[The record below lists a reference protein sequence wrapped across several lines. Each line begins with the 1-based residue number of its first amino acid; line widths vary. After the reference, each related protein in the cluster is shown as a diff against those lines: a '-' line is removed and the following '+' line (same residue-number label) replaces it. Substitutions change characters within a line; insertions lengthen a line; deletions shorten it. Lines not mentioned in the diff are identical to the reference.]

1 MRIIETKLYTIDDHP
16 DKAKCFDWM
25 RDNMHD
31 LNQIDVDEVI
41 ACIKAFTE
49 TFGGENDYSI
59 GQVPSRGEFISIT
72 GYDEQELAQVNPH
85 DYNLTGSAYDYDVI
99 KYIQLNNPRE
109 ILNQLHKATE
119 DVYSDEGLEEFA
131 RGNDLEFT
139 WNGHLFA
146 TLNNYKFK
154 QS

>member
-31 LNQIDVDEVI
+31 LNQIDVDEVV

-49 TFGGENDYSI
+49 TFGGEYDYSI

-99 KYIQLNNPRE
+99 KYMQLNNPRE

-131 RGNDLEFT
+131 RGNDYEFT

-146 TLNNYKFK
+146 TLNNY
-154 QS
+154 